1 MEIIIQ
7 DNGDILIPRGEHGDN
22 MLVRS
27 MLSEICNEEICS
39 SVDNF
44 LSYTDNNTMI
54 FGNETFCG

>member
-7 DNGDILIPRGEHGDN
+7 DNGDILIPRGEHSDN

-27 MLSEICNEEICS
+27 MLSEICNEETCD